1 MTDERPAH
9 GVSRRH
15 LLGLL
20 GAGAAGAA
28 VGAAGAAGV
37 AVATTGA
44 ADGAGAGAAASA
56 YPLYGSH
63 QAGIV
68 TPAQDRLHFAAF
80 DVSETLDRAGLVEL
94 LTEWTDA
101 AARLTQGLEVAEGGA
116 TGGSDYPP
124 PVATGEA
131 VGLPASGLTI
141 TFGFGPGLFT
151 DASGADRFGLASR
164 RPAALEPLPR
174 FQGDA

>member
-1 MTDERPAH
+1 MTEPRTAD
-9 GVSRRH
+9 GVSRRA

-37 AVATTGA
+37 AVAATGGI
-44 ADGAGAGAAASA
+44 GASGGGDAGASA
-56 YPLYGSH
+56 YPFFGAH

-80 DVSETLDRAGLVEL
+80 DVSSTLDRAGLIEL
-94 LTEWTDA
+94 LTEWTAA

-116 TGGSDYPP
+116 
-124 PVATGEA
+124 
-131 VGLPASGLTI
+131 
-141 TFGFGPGLFT
+141 
-151 DASGADRFGLASR
+151 
-164 RPAALEPLPR
+164 
-174 FQGDA
+174 